1 MDMQARS
8 ELTSAEWSIVTR
20 MRDPVRTPEGIA
32 YELGINE
39 STVRK
44 HLENVYKKL
53 GVHSR
58 QEMVDHFNDSII
70 PKNRTLV
77 MGVWI

>member
-20 MRDPVRTPEGIA
+20 MRDPVRTTEGIA
-32 YELGINE
+32 YELGVNE

-44 HLENVYKKL
+44 HLENAYKKL

-58 QEMVDHFNDSII
+58 KEMIDKFNESIV

-77 MGVWI
+77 LGVWI